1 MPARSANAE
10 WKGDLAG
17 GLGTVSTESGAV
29 ETAYSFPSRFENGE
43 GTNPEELL
51 GAAHAGCY
59 SMALSA
65 GLGRAGFTP
74 TSVRTRARVHL
85 EKVEGGFGVTL
96 IELDCSAEVPGI
108 GEDDFQEHARAA
120 KTGCPISKALASV
133 EIRLAARLT

>member
-108 GEDDFQEHARAA
+108 GEDAFQEHARAA
-120 KTGCPISKALASV
+120 KAGCPISKALASV

>member
-1 MPARSANAE
+1 MPARSATAE
-10 WKGDLAG
+10 WRGDLAG
-17 GLGTVSTESGAV
+17 GLGTVSTESGAIDM
-29 ETAYSFPSRFENGE
+29 AYSFPSRFENGE

-74 TSVRTRARVHL
+74 TSVRTEARVHL

-96 IELDCSAEVPGI
+96 IELDCSAEIPGI
-108 GEDDFQEHARAA
+108 GEEAFQEHARTA
-120 KTGCPISKALASV
+120 KAGCPISKALASV

>member
-74 TSVRTRARVHL
+74 ISVRTRARVHL

-108 GEDDFQEHARAA
+108 GEDAFQEHARAA
-120 KTGCPISKALASV
+120 KAGCPISKALASV

>member
-1 MPARSANAE
+1 MPARSATAE
-10 WKGDLAG
+10 WRGDLAG
-17 GLGTVSTESGAV
+17 GSGTVSTESGAIDM
-29 ETAYSFPSRFENGE
+29 AYSFPSRFENGE

-65 GLGRAGFTP
+65 GLGRAGFIP
-74 TSVRTRARVHL
+74 TSVRTEARVHL

-96 IELDCSAEVPGI
+96 IELECSAEVPGI
-108 GEDDFQEHARAA
+108 GEDAFQEQAQAA
-120 KTGCPISKALASV
+120 KGGCPISKALASV